1 MRGINHRVPNVG
13 RIASL
18 RRVSSDPDIVERVCA
33 GHPGKS
39 MIVARMA
46 SRYPLLQMPPLGSQL
61 VDEEAVALIT
71 RWISEDVVSP
81 EPAAADREDKR

>member
-1 MRGINHRVPNVG
+1 
-13 RIASL
+13 
-18 RRVSSDPDIVERVCA
+18 
-33 GHPGKS
+33 

-46 SRYPLLQMPPLGSQL
+46 SRYPLMQMPPLGSQL